1 MPRFGDLCSFLV
13 STLCLCLLLA
23 DCVKGQCQVPL
34 VKTGIELTDESA
46 GMDTFPEGSSVTL
59 QCGKGY
65 SKTSGSGIIHCAN
78 GVWTD
83 ETLQCQKKSC
93 GSPGD
98 LLNGKFTTPDGTEFG
113 ATAYASC
120 NRGFVL
126 LGTAYRQCYDFGWNN
141 RIPLCEV
148 VKCGDPPKID
158 NGTITSL
165 PSGELYVFS
174 EIVTYTCDRNFNF
187 VGDSQ
192 LVCNEDGKYNGTVPE
207 CKGLNCPTPIIEHA
221 DRIEGGP
228 PPYKLKYF
236 VVYKCRDGYE
246 MKGERKLVC
255 EANGWSSDFPTCVK
269 VPSTTKPTTTKPGV
283 PTPPPT
289 GKPTPPKPGVPT
301 PPATGKPTPPKPG
314 TNLTWLWVVLG
325 ILFALALAACG
336 CWKYIGMKKKRARG
350 YRGQM
355 TKVAPQECD
364 Q

>member
-1 MPRFGDLCSFLV
+1 MPRFGVFWSHLV
-13 STLCLCLLLA
+13 STFSLCLLLA
-23 DCVKGQCQVPL
+23 DCAKGQCQVPSL
-34 VKTGIELTDESA
+34 KPGVELTDESA
-46 GMDTFPEGSSVTL
+46 GMDTFPEGSNVTL

-65 SKTSGSGIIHCAN
+65 LNTSESGVINCTN
-78 GVWTD
+78 GEWTA

-93 GSPGD
+93 GSPGE
-98 LLNGKFTTPDGTEFG
+98 LLNGKFTTPDGTDFG

-126 LGTAYRQCYDFGWNN
+126 IGTAYRQCYDFGWNN

-158 NGTITSL
+158 NGKITSL

-174 EIVTYTCDRNFNF
+174 EIVTYTCDKNFNL

-236 VVYKCRDGYE
+236 VVYQCRDGYE
-246 MKGERKLVC
+246 MRGERKLVC

-269 VPSTTKPTTTKPGV
+269 GLP
-283 PTPPPT
+283 
-289 GKPTPPKPGVPT
+289 
-301 PPATGKPTPPKPG
+301 
-314 TNLTWLWVVLG
+314 
-325 ILFALALAACG
+325 
-336 CWKYIGMKKKRARG
+336 
-350 YRGQM
+350 
-355 TKVAPQECD
+355 
-364 Q
+364 